1 MFVPLGS
8 ALLFAGT
15 FVYVELSLAP
25 EPVLAPFLLKQ
36 KIPVLVGA
44 SNFLVATCNF
54 TVMYNF
60 PTWFQTVM
68 LTSASEAGECML
80 WVWPRLQLT
89 AACRSASHTKWGVDL
104 VWVALRWVRLQQLVS
119 LDGY

>member
-1 MFVPLGS
+1 MVFVPL
-8 ALLFAGT
+8 ALAILFAGA
-15 FVYVELSLAP
+15 FVYVELYVAP

-36 KIPVLVGA
+36 KIPVLVGI

-68 LTSASEAGECML
+68 LTSASEAGAFSWWC
-80 WVWPRLQLT
+80 
-89 AACRSASHTKWGVDL
+89 SGD
-104 VWVALRWVRLQQLVS
+104 VR
-119 LDGY
+119 D